1 MDKGDL
7 KGISLFIHLGYIVC
21 KNIQPHVEKRSTYA
35 HFTRLEVEYRLIT
48 QMIILIHFTDITR
61 GKQDNKKFEN
71 KRDLRLIYHFTI
83 FKFQSWLFSRLF

>member
-35 HFTRLEVEYRLIT
+35 HFTRLEVEYRLII
-48 QMIILIHFTDITR
+48 QMIILIHFTDIHTSKT
-61 GKQDNKKFEN
+61 G
-71 KRDLRLIYHFTI
+71 
-83 FKFQSWLFSRLF
+83 